1 MTTMSILTPDG
12 QAALAQVAQRH
23 GVSTEA
29 ASMLLD
35 AIAYGGGTMAQFNI
49 QELGGMGQWSQGGMI
64 MVGDMFNNGLKYR
77 VDALCNDLANLLRGS
92 VQLFAPPPAQQ
103 NTGFGSPIQSGA
115 NWWPADLG
123 SPSSSGG
130 QNDMRYAYFP
140 GPRRLAVLQNGQVT
154 VYDTGDH
161 SIGGFSQQQGGGQSA
176 TFSSQFGQ
184 FSLAQLPVVSGGS
197 SMTGQQQAPQQ
208 ASQWAPEPVPQW
220 QAPDAYAPQAQ
231 SAPPAGGGSSGDPL
245 AQLERVAELHR
256 KGVLSDAEFSAKKAE
271 LLSRI

>member
-1 MTTMSILTPDG
+1 MIAMSILTPEG
-12 QAALAQVAQRH
+12 QAALAPVAQRH
-23 GVSTEA
+23 GVSTDA

-103 NTGFGSPIQSGA
+103 NTGFGSPIQGGA

-176 TFSSQFGQ
+176 TLSSQFGQ
-184 FSLAQLPVVSGGS
+184 FSLSQLPVVSGD
-197 SMTGQQQAPQQ
+197 SMTPAQQAPQQ
-208 ASQWAPEPVPQW
+208 VSQWAPEPAPQW
-220 QAPDAYAPQAQ
+220 QTPEVQAPQAQ
-231 SAPPAGGGSSGDPL
+231 YAPPSGGGSSGDAL
-245 AQLERVAELHR
+245 TQLERVAELHR

>member
-1 MTTMSILTPDG
+1 MIAMSILTPEG
-12 QAALAQVAQRH
+12 QAALAPVAQRH
-23 GVSTEA
+23 GVSTDA

-103 NTGFGSPIQSGA
+103 NTGFGSPIQGGA

-184 FSLAQLPVVSGGS
+184 FSLSQLPVVSGD
-197 SMTGQQQAPQQ
+197 SMTPAQQAPQQ
-208 ASQWAPEPVPQW
+208 VSQWAPEPAPQW
-220 QAPDAYAPQAQ
+220 QTPEVQAPQAQ
-231 SAPPAGGGSSGDPL
+231 YAPPGGGSSGDAL
-245 AQLERVAELHR
+245 TQLERVAELHR

>member
-1 MTTMSILTPDG
+1 MSLLTPDG

-23 GVSTEA
+23 GVSTDA

-35 AIAYGGGTMAQFNI
+35 AVAYGGGTMAQFNI
-49 QELGGMGQWSQGGMI
+49 PELGGMGQWAQGGMI

-77 VDALCNDLANLLRGS
+77 VDALCNDLANLLRGP
-92 VQLFAPPPAQQ
+92 VQLFAPPPMPQ
-103 NTGFGSPIQSGA
+103 NTGFGAPMQSGGT
-115 NWWPADLG
+115 WWPADLG

-140 GPRRLAVLQNGQVT
+140 GPRRLAVQENGQVT

-161 SIGGFSQQQGGGQSA
+161 AIGGFSQQQGGDQSA
-176 TFSSQFGQ
+176 TFSSQYGQ
-184 FSLAQLPVVSGGS
+184 FRVSDLPVVSG
-197 SMTGQQQAPQQ
+197 QAPAQWSP
-208 ASQWAPEPVPQW
+208 APQWAQPETV
-220 QAPDAYAPQAQ
+220 APTPIWHP
-231 SAPPAGGGSSGDPL
+231 APPPDGGAVGDPL

-256 KGVLSDAEFSAKKAE
+256 KGVLTDAEFSAKKAE